1 MKTPDLPS
9 PDYLRERLAY
19 DSETGQ
25 LIWRVNKN
33 ARPSW
38 NSRWAGQPAFTANTE
53 GYRTGRL
60 GGKQYLAH
68 RVIWA
73 IVNGQWPRGQLDHI
87 NGDRQDNRISN
98 LRVVDN
104 TENARNATISKG
116 NTSGV
121 TGVWR
126 DTRRD
131 RWCAEIKVNRRKIY
145 LGSFTSLEEAAAA
158 RKQSEKDYG
167 FHPNHGKGNKK

>member
-1 MKTPDLPS
+1 MRNSELPA
-9 PDYLRERLAY
+9 PEYLQQRLAL
-19 DSETGQ
+19 DPESGR
-25 LIWRVNKN
+25 LAWRMNPLGSN
-33 ARPSW
+33 SW
-38 NSRWAGQPAFTANTE
+38 NTRWAGKEAFTASFQ

-60 GGKQYLAH
+60 DGQQHLAH
-68 RVIWA
+68 RVVWA
-73 IVNGQWPRGQLDHI
+73 LQHGAWPHGQVDHI
-87 NGDRQDNRISN
+87 NGDRGDNRISN